1 MITSSVQSTIEKWI
15 AAEERHDVFVVD
27 VVYHQPNNKL
37 EAFVDSDT
45 SLTLDD
51 CARINRYVQEW
62 LDEDGRLGEVYT
74 LDVSS
79 PGISRPITLPR
90 QFQKNIGRKIELK
103 LEGSKE
109 TGIIIEAD
117 ETSVTIEYKA
127 RITEGKRKKTVV
139 QQQTVKYDDIRT
151 ATIKIM
157 F

>member
-1 MITSSVQSTIEKWI
+1 MITEAIQSQIEEWI
-15 AAEERHDVFVVD
+15 AANERPDVFVVD

-51 CARINRYVQEW
+51 CARINRSVQEW

-79 PGISRPITLPR
+79 PGVSRPITLPR
-90 QFQKNIGRKIELK
+90 QFKKNLGRKIELK
-103 LEGSKE
+103 LEEGKE
-109 TGIIIEAD
+109 TGIIIAAD
-117 ETSVTIEYKA
+117 DVAVTIEYKA
-127 RITEGKRKKTVV
+127 RIVEGKRKKTVV
-139 QQQTVKYDDIRT
+139 QQQTVNYDDIRT